1 MILDRIVLEKNHQVQ
16 KIKGP
21 KLSLKARL
29 ATPGIS
35 IIGEI
40 KKASPSKG
48 ILADPFEPD
57 KQLEAYIK
65 GGADG
70 ISIVTDQPFFQGSP
84 DIMRQLRPKADIPF
98 IRKDFIV
105 DPVQVYESLFLGAD
119 AVLLI
124 AAILPGKRL
133 QRMLGTARSLGLE
146 AVVEVHDQEDL
157 RRALETETDIIGI
170 NNRDLRDFSV
180 NLNTTYRIMEELRRL
195 EPSSH
200 RYVIAESGISC
211 REDVVF
217 LEKAGVHGILVGE
230 SLMVSKNPST
240 HIKRLKGL
248 IE

>member
-1 MILDRIVLEKNHQVQ
+1 MILDRIVAEKNRHVREL
-16 KIKGP
+16 KSP

-29 ATPGIS
+29 AAPGIS

-48 ILADPFEPD
+48 ILADTFEPD
-57 KQLEAYIK
+57 KLLEAYIK
-65 GGADG
+65 GGADCV
-70 ISIVTDQPFFQGSP
+70 SIVTDQPFFQGSP
-84 DIMRQLRPKADIPF
+84 DLMRQLRPKADIPF
-98 IRKDFIV
+98 LRKDFLV

-133 QRMLGTARSLGLE
+133 QSMLKTARSIGLE
-146 AVVEVHDQEDL
+146 AVVEVHDPEDL
-157 RRALETETDIIGI
+157 RRALASEADIMGI
-170 NNRDLRDFSV
+170 NNRNLRDFSV
-180 NLNTTYRIMEELRRL
+180 NLNTTCRIMEELRRL
-195 EPSSH
+195 EPSSR

-211 REDVVF
+211 REDVVL

-230 SLMVSKNPST
+230 SLMVSKDPSA

-248 IE
+248 IR